1 MKKIFTK
8 TWFWI
13 LLGIA
18 VLAFVFRKRIVALVN
33 RLKNKDSNST
43 FLGSLTE
50 PASKHKPAKPL
61 KEIPKEKA
69 TLINSRTIS
78 RNLLKLKFLPD
89 KGKVPEFELTD
100 ISVAPG
106 EEYGVFEPDK
116 NVAGTLPVFKD
127 TFAKI
132 NDKLTDRKYTFLR
145 VNRNGVYLYIA
156 LDNAGVKNSG
166 NTNKSNDTD
175 QQKRDKEQAKI
186 IAKALHDEINKIGY
200 DVGRINRII
209 DQQKDEMLKLIA
221 KAYEKMFGK
230 TLITALQDEYN
241 GATNHEKQ
249 IRRLQNLIEL

>member
-13 LLGIA
+13 ILTIG
-18 VLAFVFRKRIVALVN
+18 VLAFVFRKQIIALVN
-33 RLKNKDSNST
+33 RLRNKDT
-43 FLGSLTE
+43 EGTDFAGSLTA
-50 PASKHKPAKPL
+50 PKSKPAKPL

-69 TLINSRTIS
+69 TLINSRTIP
-78 RNLLKLKFLPD
+78 RKLLKLKFLPND
-89 KGKVPEFELTD
+89 GDVPEFDFTD

-132 NDKLTDRKYTFLR
+132 NGKLTEKKYTFLR

-156 LDNAGVKNSG
+156 LDNAGVKDSDN
-166 NTNKSNDTD
+166 NNNDKD
-175 QQKRDKEQAKI
+175 QQKRNKETAKI
-186 IAKALHDEINKIGY
+186 IAKALHDEINKIGS

-209 DQQKDEMLKLIA
+209 DQQKDKMLKLIV

-230 TLITALQDEYN
+230 SLLDDLRNEYN
-241 GATNHEKQ
+241 GETDHEKQ
-249 IRRLQNLIEL
+249 IQRIQSLIEL